1 MVKLKNR
8 IIMKKMRITKWLLCA
23 VLGVVL
29 TNCSNEEGTE
39 KFYFSTLQFNVSV
52 NVPNDATRA
61 SLNRKTWEKGDRIA
75 MAIDGEETNVAFLE
89 YIGNG
94 DWTVSQLNENTH
106 FSGTSGKLSAVYAEN
121 LDYQMGNVKTGG
133 DILYTQSGTYEI
145 RDNIARIRLSMSERP
160 VSRIAIVGLNSSYW
174 LENIEECTLLKSLVS
189 MEWDTSVK
197 SEGENN
203 KNVYGDTCVFYGILS
218 PDNSGNTTISLINA
232 DGATHKRIYEGKQ
245 VKKGDYVI
253 LNGPG
258 TDENSLWKSDVPVK
272 GIKAVKNNI
281 ELWIGEKGNIQDLYT
296 ILPDDAVNKRVNA
309 SSSNTNVINVNNN
322 ETYEAVEKGS
332 ASMTITTEDGGY
344 SCKVGVMVK
353 SVADYVKLQFW
364 GVGQVIENSE
374 FWYKTI
380 YKVTNNSPVE
390 IKLLTL
396 AGVDI
401 TSYGNL
407 ATEKEIEIEL
417 YSKTGYI
424 NGSVKLVFSH
434 QGKTY
439 TISN

>member
-1 MVKLKNR
+1 ME
-8 IIMKKMRITKWLLCA
+8 KMRITKWLLCA
-23 VLGVVL
+23 VLGIVL
-29 TNCSNEEGTE
+29 TSCSNEESTE
-39 KFYFSTLQFNVSV
+39 KYYFSTLQFDVSV
-52 NVPNDATRA
+52 NVPNDETRA

-106 FSGTSGKLSAVYAEN
+106 FSGTSGNLSAVYAEN

-133 DILYTQSGTYEI
+133 DVLYTQSGTYEI

-174 LENIEECTLLKSLVS
+174 LENLKEYTSLKSLVS
-189 MEWDTSVK
+189 MEWNTSVDSK
-197 SEGENN
+197 GQNN
-203 KNVYGDTCVFYGILS
+203 KFVYGDTCVFYGILS
-218 PDNSGNTTISLINA
+218 PDNSGNTTISLVNA
-232 DGATHKRIYEGKQ
+232 DGASHKRIYDGKQ
-245 VKKGDYVI
+245 VMKGDYVI

-258 TDENSLWKSDVPVK
+258 TDEKSLWESDVPVK
-272 GIKAVKNNI
+272 GIKAVKNSI
-281 ELWIGEKGNIQDLYT
+281 EMWIGEKGNIQDLYT
-296 ILPDDAVNKRVNA
+296 IFPDDAVNKRVNA
-309 SSSNTNVINVNNN
+309 SSSNTNVININDN

-332 ASMTITTEDGGY
+332 ASLSITTEDGGY
-344 SCKVGVMVK
+344 SCKVDMIVK
-353 SVADYVKLQFW
+353 SVADYVTFAQTGIGTYVDGSGSWFT
-364 GVGQVIENSE
+364 
-374 FWYKTI
+374 TI
-380 YKVTNNSPVE
+380 FTITNNSPVE

-396 AGVDI
+396 VGVDI

-407 ATEKEIEIEL
+407 DAGKNIEIKL

-424 NGSVKLVFSH
+424 NGTVKLVFSY

>member
-1 MVKLKNR
+1 M
-8 IIMKKMRITKWLLCA
+8 
-23 VLGVVL
+23 
-29 TNCSNEEGTE
+29 
-39 KFYFSTLQFNVSV
+39 
-52 NVPNDATRA
+52 
-61 SLNRKTWEKGDRIA
+61 
-75 MAIDGEETNVAFLE
+75 
-89 YIGNG
+89 
-94 DWTVSQLNENTH
+94 
-106 FSGTSGKLSAVYAEN
+106 
-121 LDYQMGNVKTGG
+121 
-133 DILYTQSGTYEI
+133 
-145 RDNIARIRLSMSERP
+145 
-160 VSRIAIVGLNSSYW
+160 
-174 LENIEECTLLKSLVS
+174 
-189 MEWDTSVK
+189 
-197 SEGENN
+197 
-203 KNVYGDTCVFYGILS
+203 
-218 PDNSGNTTISLINA
+218 
-232 DGATHKRIYEGKQ
+232 
-245 VKKGDYVI
+245 
-253 LNGPG
+253 
-258 TDENSLWKSDVPVK
+258 
-272 GIKAVKNNI
+272 
-281 ELWIGEKGNIQDLYT
+281 WIGEKGNIQDLYT

-380 YKVTNNSPVE
+380 YKITNNSPVE

>member
-1 MVKLKNR
+1 
-8 IIMKKMRITKWLLCA
+8 
-23 VLGVVL
+23 
-29 TNCSNEEGTE
+29 
-39 KFYFSTLQFNVSV
+39 
-52 NVPNDATRA
+52 
-61 SLNRKTWEKGDRIA
+61 

-174 LENIEECTLLKSLVS
+174 LENIEEFTLLKSLVS

-258 TDENSLWKSDVPVK
+258 TDEIFLWKSDVPVK

-396 AGVDI
+396 AGVYI